1 MYSHLYPNNQQI
13 TASQILNNNNGSKQT
28 YSKENLSLFNKI
40 LELAKDLPFW
50 RPTPDKYID
59 FNIQKIV
66 QRFDQAQSQE
76 EVDLII
82 QQLKDEDREKHKQDY
97 EEHKKLYYE
106 TLNESFEA
114 WTKGELPSENFIRPK
129 CCFNHFLDL
138 PNKGITELPIFD
150 YELYIVAIFE
160 TIKRVDILKSRG
172 LGITELVLRY
182 ILWKI
187 CSTREWAYRMGAI
200 ITGIRLDPA
209 VTLINRLKNF
219 IEKTFKVFFDTK
231 QSEFILNDVVVKA
244 FPSRNS
250 ANTLR
255 SYADF
260 AFVIIDES
268 DFFKLSD
275 QIEIKHAAEG
285 YFLKSQPLM
294 VWISTPNLPGGIME
308 NFRKQFMERPN
319 TLSKLEPNDY
329 QIPLTPDILD
339 TNIAETF
346 YDYYHIELPYHVGL
360 GKIYDPIL
368 LAEERLKDY
377 FGREY
382 LLQFGLGAGDLFTE
396 TDIRKCYV
404 HDYSPFRYYSNTYKM
419 LTIDQGMGSSKFAF
433 LVTEFLHLPAQNYG
447 ITDTYIKDQR
457 FLIRVLF
464 ADEYYRPDPTQMEN
478 LTSTLIKSYNII
490 TNNFSS
496 GRIGIDG
503 ANIGLIKKVKE
514 MIHEPTDYD
523 RRLETMETHKKWS
536 FISQMRVVPINFN
549 PLQRQMTFTLIDYVT
564 KGFYAIHPLQFRS
577 LLDQMRIA
585 KADDRGLIKER
596 GGPTLDQ
603 LDTLRMNAYLHSINY

>member
-1 MYSHLYPNNQQI
+1 VDSI
-13 TASQILNNNNGSKQT
+13 V
-28 YSKENLSLFNKI
+28 E
-40 LELAKDLPFW
+40 EL
-50 RPTPDKYID
+50 R
-59 FNIQKIV
+59 
-66 QRFDQAQSQE
+66 R
-76 EVDLII
+76 
-82 QQLKDEDREKHKQDY
+82 EDNHKHKDDI
-97 EEHKKLYYE
+97 EKHKKLYYE
-106 TLNESFEA
+106 TLEESYQQ
-114 WTKGELPSENFIRPK
+114 WTRGELPSEHFIRPR
-129 CCFNHFLDL
+129 CCFNHFIDL
-138 PNKGITELPIFD
+138 PNKGLTELPIFD
-150 YELYIVAIFE
+150 YELYIVAIFD

-187 CSTREWAYRMGAI
+187 CSGREWAYRMGAI

-219 IEKTFKVFFDTK
+219 LEKVFPITFDTK

-294 VWISTPNLPGGIME
+294 VWISTPNQPGGIME

-319 TLSKLEPNDY
+319 TLSKIEANDY

-339 TNIAETF
+339 TNVADTF
-346 YDYYHIELPYHVGL
+346 YDYYHIELPYHIGL
-360 GKIYDPIL
+360 GKIYDPKL

-377 FGREY
+377 FQREY
-382 LLQFGLGAGDLFTE
+382 MLQFGYGVGDLFTE
-396 TDIRKCYV
+396 TDIRKCFIHEYN
-404 HDYSPFRYYSNTYKM
+404 PFRYYNNTYKM

-433 LVTEFLHLPAQNYG
+433 LVTEFLPYPKMNFG
-447 ITDTYIKDQR
+447 IEQTYIDDQR
-457 FLIRVLF
+457 YLIRVLF

-478 LTSTLIKSYNII
+478 LANTLIKEYNII
-490 TNNFSS
+490 NNESYS

-514 MIHEPTDYD
+514 MVHEPTDYD
-523 RRLETMETHKKWS
+523 KRLEQLETHKKWAYV
-536 FISQMRVVPINFN
+536 SQMRVVPINFQQ
-549 PLQRQMTFTLIDYVT
+549 LQKQMLYTLVDYVT
-564 KGFYAIHPLQFRS
+564 KGFYAINQFQFRS
-577 LLDQMRIA
+577 LLDQMRIS
-585 KADDRGLIKER
+585 KADDRGLVKEK

-603 LDTLRMNAYLHSINY
+603 LDTLRMNAYLHSINM